1 MTTSKVHLAANLT
14 DPGFHAWTRWLGEE
28 IADDRI
34 SAVELHLGALAR
46 AGRRAQV
53 VPAACAVLADPTQPD
68 IARARAFAKVVSA
81 LTTVRSAS
89 QGRRFV
95 A

>member
-1 MTTSKVHLAANLT
+1 MTASTVHVAVSLT
-14 DPGFHAWTRWLGEE
+14 DSGFHTWTRWLAGD

-34 SAVELHLGALAR
+34 SSLELHLGALAR

-53 VPAACAVLADPTQPD
+53 VPASCDVLADATQPD

-81 LTTVRSAS
+81 LTMVRLAS
-89 QGRRFV
+89 GWRP
-95 A
+95 AAA